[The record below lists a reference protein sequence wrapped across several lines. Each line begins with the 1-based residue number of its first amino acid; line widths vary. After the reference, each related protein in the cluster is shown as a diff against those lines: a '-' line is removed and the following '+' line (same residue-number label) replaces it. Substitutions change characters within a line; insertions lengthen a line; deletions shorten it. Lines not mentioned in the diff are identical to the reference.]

1 MLRETTVI
9 ALNVELMKTKKKKN
23 QNESQQRKTL
33 DIWTNP
39 YRTRKYVC
47 VSYKRKQI
55 VDKMQIV
62 VAAFFQFIFKMHQA
76 EQNVHS
82 AFDFLPPTPKNGGIF
97 CFIFYHFSLIR
108 LSEDKRNKN

>member
-9 ALNVELMKTKKKKN
+9 ALNVELMKTKKKN

-62 VAAFFQFIFKMHQA
+62 VAAFF
-76 EQNVHS
+76 
-82 AFDFLPPTPKNGGIF
+82 
-97 CFIFYHFSLIR
+97 LIYF
-108 LSEDKRNKN
+108 